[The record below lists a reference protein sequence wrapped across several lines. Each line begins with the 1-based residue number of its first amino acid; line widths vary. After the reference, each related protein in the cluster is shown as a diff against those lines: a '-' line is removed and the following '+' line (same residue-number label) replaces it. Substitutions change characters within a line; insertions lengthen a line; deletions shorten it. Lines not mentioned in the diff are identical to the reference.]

1 MTKYVAF
8 LRAVNVGG
16 RQVKMDVL
24 KELFAGAGFK
34 NVKTYIQSGNVIFE
48 SGIKDVAAI
57 EAKIEKQLLKNLGF
71 EVPACVRSFEE
82 MNVIVRNNP
91 FPGVVPDKDLQI
103 YVSFLQ
109 THPGETASA
118 VLETMQSE
126 IETYHING
134 KEVYVLVNKKT
145 GVPPFSNV
153 NLEKKLKIVATTRN
167 LATVQKVTG

>member
-8 LRAVNVGG
+8 LRAVNIGG
-16 RQVKMDVL
+16 RQVKMDLL

-48 SGIKDVAAI
+48 SAAKDTAAI
-57 EAKIEKQLLKNLGF
+57 EAKIEKHLLKHLGF
-71 EVPACVRSFEE
+71 EVPACIRSFEE
-82 MNVIVRNNP
+82 MNAIIRNNP

-109 THPGETASA
+109 TIPDPTAPA
-118 VLETMQSE
+118 VLATMQSE

-134 KEVYVLVNKKT
+134 REVYVLCKKNV
-145 GVPPFSNV
+145 GAPPFSNAY
-153 NLEKKLKIVATTRN
+153 LEKKLKRVATTRN
-167 LATVQKVTG
+167 LATVHKVIG